1 MQTTRQQKMLAHKI
15 CDAQQSHMQVNLRR
29 KMYKKKKRMESPYLV
44 TILTTTL
51 VYITCNHFLKNTT
64 CLYNPLS
71 IFQIALLLTIL

>member
-1 MQTTRQQKMLAHKI
+1 MQTTRQQKMLARKI

-51 VYITCNHFLKNTT
+51 VYTTCNHFLKNTNRT
-64 CLYNPLS
+64 
-71 IFQIALLLTIL
+71 TIICAIL